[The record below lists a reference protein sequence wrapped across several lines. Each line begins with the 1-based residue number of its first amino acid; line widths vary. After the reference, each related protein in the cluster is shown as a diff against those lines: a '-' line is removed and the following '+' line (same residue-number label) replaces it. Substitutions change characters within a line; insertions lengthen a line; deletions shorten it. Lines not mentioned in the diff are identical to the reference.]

1 MTIRVSSEL
10 YWVLRKGKDIY
21 FNTYLESFYKTEDID
36 PNTALFHNAF
46 RFVSAKKAI
55 DFKHAHRYNKPIQQ
69 YDIVEVQTTITAS
82 TDEKIIDQKE
92 PNYDDFTL
100 QQ

>member
-1 MTIRVSSEL
+1 MTIRVSGEL

-21 FNTYLESFYKTEDID
+21 FNTYMDSFFKTEDINPD
-36 PNTALFHNAF
+36 SAQFHNAF
-46 RFVSAKKAI
+46 RFDSITRAK
-55 DFKHAHRYNKPIQQ
+55 DFKQANRFNKPIQQ

-82 TDEKIIDQKE
+82 TDEKIIDQE
-92 PNYDDFTL
+92 ETNYDDFAL